1 MSIFTNIR
9 TFSHERFFRIAAGA
23 SFAMFAVGIFL
34 IVWQLFPKVIS
45 EHVVPLHY
53 NIHFG
58 VDEVG
63 PWWRLFLPSA
73 IALVLSIG
81 NMLYAGRVWQRERVI
96 AHAFMVTTLLV
107 HLFVLLHVIF
117 IVLLNISYA

>member
-1 MSIFTNIR
+1 MGIFANLR
-9 TFSHERFFRIAAGA
+9 TFSHERFFRIAVGV
-23 SFAMFAVGIFL
+23 SFVLFVLPIAL
-34 IVWQLFPKVIS
+34 IVWQLIPDVIS
-45 EHVVPLHY
+45 AHVVPLHY

-73 IALVLSIG
+73 IALVLTIG
-81 NMLYAGRVWQRERVI
+81 NTLYAGRMWSREQSI
-96 AHAFMVTTLLV
+96 AYALLVTTMFV
-107 HLFVLLHVIF
+107 NLFVALHVLF